1 MRRRSPLDLAII
13 RAFGQ
18 EVAISHDTDHDVIF
32 VYVTKGKFVFT
43 YKATIYSDD
52 NGFLDFRHLT
62 HRGLRDE
69 IYRSVPI
76 PE

>member
-1 MRRRSPLDLAII
+1 MTRSPLDAAII

-18 EVAISHDTDHDVIF
+18 EVGIHHLTDHDVIY
-32 VYVTKGKFVFT
+32 VYVPHGTRTWT

-52 NGFLDFRHLT
+52 DGFLDFRHLT
-62 HRGLRDE
+62 HRGLKDQ

-76 PE
+76 PV